1 MPARGAG
8 STTSTAITA
17 YKPDRYDTLIA
28 VVGAAGT
35 MQKQAVNA
43 WYQVQTRKFADT
55 SRTITAGTESK
66 AARLGIL
73 SQAVQQRIPAAACVV
88 RSESQQVPSTPLHT
102 TELCHWRFRSNTGAL
117 DHVDGKLRSRQS
129 LSSKMQT
136 DTKHSHTCRPNTKTG
151 SRNEHF

>member
-43 WYQVQTRKFADT
+43 WYQVHVFHRHNTTLAY
-55 SRTITAGTESK
+55 GTMLSK
-66 AARLGIL
+66 R
-73 SQAVQQRIPAAACVV
+73 Q
-88 RSESQQVPSTPLHT
+88 
-102 TELCHWRFRSNTGAL
+102 CH
-117 DHVDGKLRSRQS
+117 
-129 LSSKMQT
+129 
-136 DTKHSHTCRPNTKTG
+136 KTG
-151 SRNEHF
+151 DIRCKQESLLTPAEPSQPGQKAKQQGWAFCHRQFSKGYLQQHASCAPSRNKSRVHPCTPQNYVIGAFEATPEHWIT